1 MITVI
6 AKMMMIMV
14 IVMTIVDDIDD
25 DNSDDACMHWMTSS
39 IYLSIYFIYLYI
51 HLSIYLSIY
60 LSVSKKAG
68 KEHLSLLDD
77 GSSSAVEEEAAVPR
91 PGLWGSLTSL
101 LQNKVTTTPES
112 AADDRIHVFS
122 LATGW

>member
-1 MITVI
+1 
-6 AKMMMIMV
+6 
-14 IVMTIVDDIDD
+14 
-25 DNSDDACMHWMTSS
+25 
-39 IYLSIYFIYLYI
+39 
-51 HLSIYLSIY
+51 
-60 LSVSKKAG
+60 VSKKEG

-122 LATGW
+122 LATGR